1 MDNPVKRV
9 LRSLNLSLDVL
20 ELLAAEPDKLSL
32 SAIALRL
39 GLSKAAVHG
48 ILSNLVTRGYV
59 QRSGDNNRYRLGH
72 RMWELGIA
80 AGERIELRKL
90 ADDDLQSLTRLTGES
105 SQLSEY
111 CTSGEVLYL
120 HKVNSPNPVQAY
132 VEVGGRA
139 PAYCVATGRVLLAH
153 QSQSEI
159 EAVCEKPLTAF
170 TPNTVTDPKHLREE
184 LALIRER
191 GYAINRGEYRGEI
204 VGVAAPV
211 RNHLGAVVASVSI
224 SGPSY
229 RFGITRAKSFAPAI
243 VAAALSISRKLGWAP
258 QKAPVGG
265 ERARA
270 S

>member
-1 MDNPVKRV
+1 
-9 LRSLNLSLDVL
+9 
-20 ELLAAEPDKLSL
+20 
-32 SAIALRL
+32 
-39 GLSKAAVHG
+39 
-48 ILSNLVTRGYV
+48 
-59 QRSGDNNRYRLGH
+59 
-72 RMWELGIA
+72 
-80 AGERIELRKL
+80 
-90 ADDDLQSLTRLTGES
+90 
-105 SQLSEY
+105 
-111 CTSGEVLYL
+111 
-120 HKVNSPNPVQAY
+120 
-132 VEVGGRA
+132 
-139 PAYCVATGRVLLAH
+139 
-153 QSQSEI
+153 
-159 EAVCEKPLTAF
+159 
-170 TPNTVTDPKHLREE
+170 LREE